1 MAKQCYGLTPREMR
15 SVAFEVAESNNI
27 AHPFNKS
34 LRLAG
39 VDWLKG
45 FMDRHPNITVRTPE
59 NTSLARARGFNKESV
74 KEFFDVL
81 ETVLSEQDFP
91 PHKIWNMDETGFSTV
106 QTKPN
111 KVLAKRGEHQVGV
124 ISSSEKGTNTTVI
137 MAMSASGDYLPPMFI
152 YARQRLNE
160 GLKTG
165 APEGSKFG
173 CSKNGWSTMETCME
187 WFDHFLAFT
196 RPTVDSPIL
205 LVMDGHS
212 SHTKNWPLLEKAKNS
227 FVRII
232 TIPPHTSHKLQP
244 LDVTFMGPLKTYYSS
259 AIGTFMKNNP
269 AKSVSLY
276 NIPSLVKE
284 AFEKAATRSTARN
297 GFSATGIYPFN
308 PSVFKEDD
316 YVVNNFITQQN
327 IAETIQPLE
336 PTLNATLNNSQID
349 VLPIAMS
356 IPSDSDNI
364 SIPPPIC
371 TPAQK
376 QKPRRNRQGKS
387 AELTSNK
394 YRTNLLQQV
403 ALKDIS
409 NIKKRN
415 KTQQKNQTMIQ
426 NILCYKCGDVFSTS
440 KNCEA
445 WTKCCFCFQWFH
457 ATCFLEC
464 ETCK

>member
-1 MAKQCYGLTPREMR
+1 MVRNYVRKSNRQSWTDQQLKTAILAVQSGSSQQSVAREFGIPRTTLDRYLKKDKNTKSSLGSHSPVLTNAQELLLEKHIITMAKQCYGLTPREMR

-124 ISSSEKGTNTTVI
+124 ISSSERGTNTTVI

-259 AIGTFMKNNP
+259 AIG
-269 AKSVSLY
+269 
-276 NIPSLVKE
+276 
-284 AFEKAATRSTARN
+284 
-297 GFSATGIYPFN
+297 
-308 PSVFKEDD
+308 
-316 YVVNNFITQQN
+316 
-327 IAETIQPLE
+327 
-336 PTLNATLNNSQID
+336 
-349 VLPIAMS
+349 
-356 IPSDSDNI
+356 
-364 SIPPPIC
+364 
-371 TPAQK
+371 
-376 QKPRRNRQGKS
+376 
-387 AELTSNK
+387 
-394 YRTNLLQQV
+394 
-403 ALKDIS
+403 
-409 NIKKRN
+409 
-415 KTQQKNQTMIQ
+415 
-426 NILCYKCGDVFSTS
+426 
-440 KNCEA
+440 
-445 WTKCCFCFQWFH
+445 
-457 ATCFLEC
+457 
-464 ETCK
+464 